1 MRKHQPK
8 RRARGGFSLA
18 EMLVTL
24 IILSLLPSAAGMGVT
39 QALSQRSQSIALA
52 DAQTVASTA
61 AQVITDQL
69 RYGQI
74 AQVESDGAIVLS
86 SGIYEAPV
94 ALGLDAQGRLI
105 TQGATAGSGGVVRGE
120 AHALLGEDAYCGLHL
135 SQLEFDVN
143 KSGDTVNFVT
153 VSLSVAKAGKTDSL
167 WSLEF
172 SVAPMDRRAF
182 SL

>member
-1 MRKHQPK
+1 MRKKQRT
-8 RRARGGFSLA
+8 RRGRGGFSLA

-24 IILSLLPSAAGMGVT
+24 IILALLTSAAALGVS
-39 QALSQRSQSIALA
+39 QALYQRSQSIALA

-69 RYGQI
+69 RYGRI
-74 AQVESDGAIVLS
+74 GPVESDGAIVLS
-86 SGIYEAPV
+86 SGIYKAPV
-94 ALGLDAQGRLI
+94 TMGLDSRGQLI

-120 AHALLGEDAYCGLHL
+120 AHALLGEDAYCGLQL
-135 SQLEFDVN
+135 SGLEFDVN
-143 KSGDTVNFVT
+143 KSGDSVDSVT
-153 VSLSVAKAGKTDSL
+153 VSLSVAKAGETESL

-172 SVAPMDRRAF
+172 SVVPMDTRSF

>member
-1 MRKHQPK
+1 MGKKQRA

-24 IILSLLPSAAGMGVT
+24 IILSLLTAAAGMGVS
-39 QALSQRSQSIALA
+39 QALWQRSQSIALA

-74 AQVESDGAIVLS
+74 GPVEDDGAILLS
-86 SGIYEAPV
+86 SGIYQAPV
-94 ALGLDAQGRLI
+94 TMGLDGDGRLI
-105 TQGATAGSGGVVRGE
+105 TQGATAGSGGTVRGT

-135 SQLEFDVN
+135 SQLEFDVD

-153 VSLSVAKAGKTDSL
+153 VSLSVAKAGETDSL

-172 SVAPMDRRAF
+172 SVAPMDGRAF

>member
-1 MRKHQPK
+1 MRKKQRA

-24 IILSLLPSAAGMGVT
+24 IILSLLTSAAGMGVT
-39 QALSQRSQSIALA
+39 QALYQRSQSIALA

-74 AQVESDGAIVLS
+74 GPVESDGAIVLS
-86 SGIYEAPV
+86 SGIYKAPV
-94 ALGLDAQGRLI
+94 TMGLDEQGWLI
-105 TQGATAGSGGVVRGE
+105 TQGATAGSGGVVRGA

-135 SQLEFDVN
+135 SKLEFNVN
-143 KSGDTVNFVT
+143 KSGDTVDSVT
-153 VSLSVAKAGKTDSL
+153 VSLSVAKAGETDSL

-172 SVAPMDRRAF
+172 TAVPMDRRAF

>member
-1 MRKHQPK
+1 MLKK
-8 RRARGGFSLA
+8 LRRRGGFSLA

-24 IILSLLPSAAGMGVT
+24 IILSLLSSAAALGAS
-39 QALSQRSQSIALA
+39 QALYQRSQSIALA
-52 DAQTVASTA
+52 DAQAVASTA
-61 AQVITDQL
+61 AQVVTDQL

-86 SGIYEAPV
+86 SGIYKAPV
-94 ALGLDAQGRLI
+94 TMGLDSRGQLI

-120 AHALLGEDAYCGLHL
+120 AHALLGEDAYCGLQL
-135 SQLEFDVN
+135 SGLEFDVN
-143 KSGDTVNFVT
+143 KSGDSVDSVT
-153 VSLSVAKAGKTDSL
+153 VSLSVAKAGETESL

-172 SVAPMDRRAF
+172 SVVPMDRRSF

>member
-1 MRKHQPK
+1 MRTHQRK

-24 IILSLLPSAAGMGVT
+24 IILSLLTAAAGMGVS
-39 QALSQRSQSIALA
+39 QALYQRSQSIALA

-86 SGIYEAPV
+86 SGIYKAPV
-94 ALGLDAQGRLI
+94 TMGLDGRGQLI

-143 KSGDTVNFVT
+143 KTGDTVDRVT
-153 VSLSVAKAGKTDSL
+153 VSLSVAKAGETESL

-172 SVAPMDRRAF
+172 SVAPLDQRSF

>member
-1 MRKHQPK
+1 MGKKQRK

-24 IILSLLPSAAGMGVT
+24 IILSLLSAAAGMGVT
-39 QALSQRSQSIALA
+39 QALYQRSQSIALA

-86 SGIYEAPV
+86 SGVYKAPITM
-94 ALGLDAQGRLI
+94 GLDAQGRLI
-105 TQGATAGSGGVVRGE
+105 TQGATAGSGGVVRGT

-135 SQLEFDVN
+135 SQLKFDVN
-143 KSGDTVNFVT
+143 KSGDTVDFVT
-153 VSLSVAKAGKTDSL
+153 VSLSVAKAGETESL

-172 SVAPMDRRAF
+172 SVAPMDQRSF

>member
-1 MRKHQPK
+1 MLKK
-8 RRARGGFSLA
+8 LRRRGGFSLA

-24 IILSLLPSAAGMGVT
+24 IILSLLTSAAALGAS
-39 QALSQRSQSIALA
+39 QALYQRSQSIALA

-69 RYGQI
+69 RYGRI
-74 AQVESDGAIVLS
+74 GTVESDGAIVLS
-86 SGIYEAPV
+86 SGIYKAPV
-94 ALGLDAQGRLI
+94 TMGLDSQGQLI
-105 TQGATAGSGGVVRGE
+105 TQGATADAGGNVVRGE

-135 SQLEFDVN
+135 SGLEFHVN
-143 KSGDTVNFVT
+143 KSGDSVESVT
-153 VSLSVAKAGKTDSL
+153 VSLDVAKAGETESL

-172 SVAPMDRRAF
+172 SVVPMDQRSF